1 MKKWWFENSMNR
13 GMMKSCKCWQWWF
26 EEIKEPGQTGETN
39 RICRGLSQIRD
50 PAAGAKGSHLWQPW
64 NIRRT
69 IAGFHCKPHFT
80 KPPIPGYCFSH
91 CRPFPA
97 SLPLTDPESTK
108 RAVIH
113 AAVLWNHPLAT
124 MFFAAIR
131 PYRAGLQRDP
141 VIAAFSCNLC
151 RRRSPGHPP
160 PPGKAPCL
168 ANWLWLHK
176 IATCVRSFNNLWWP
190 KVPLKKLVGHSGLQL
205 HFIDRNHW
213 LMEASGWR
221 ARPVIVWLLLRDLL
235 LLLVEETIFRCSM

>member
-1 MKKWWFENSMNR
+1 MLYFAWKASSWIEFRAVEPDAYMVIVAFESNAYMVIFGWWGLLPPSICSTMIWDQMITLWRVSEMKKWWFENAMNR
-13 GMMKSCKCWQWWF
+13 GMTKSCKCWHSGDSR
-26 EEIKEPGQTGETN
+26 KSRN
-39 RICRGLSQIRD
+39 RPNRRIQPD
-50 PAAGAKGSHLWQPW
+50 PPRSFPNKRSG
-64 NIRRT
+64 RRSKRLT
-69 IAGFHCKPHFT
+69 FVTALKYQKDNRRISLQATLHQ
-80 KPPIPGYCFSH
+80 PPIPGYCFSH

-160 PPGKAPCL
+160 TTS
-168 ANWLWLHK
+168 W
-176 IATCVRSFNNLWWP
+176 
-190 KVPLKKLVGHSGLQL
+190 
-205 HFIDRNHW
+205 
-213 LMEASGWR
+213 
-221 ARPVIVWLLLRDLL
+221 
-235 LLLVEETIFRCSM
+235 

>member
-1 MKKWWFENSMNR
+1 MLAVVIRGNQGTRPNR
-13 GMMKSCKCWQWWF
+13 RNQPDPPRSFPNKRSGRRSKRLTFVTALKYQ
-26 EEIKEPGQTGETN
+26 KDN
-39 RICRGLSQIRD
+39 RRISLQ
-50 PAAGAKGSHLWQPW
+50 ATLHQ
-64 NIRRT
+64 
-69 IAGFHCKPHFT
+69 
-80 KPPIPGYCFSH
+80 PPIPGYCFSH

-221 ARPVIVWLLLRDLL
+221 ARPVIVWLLLSDLL
-235 LLLVEETIFRCSM
+235 LLLFEETIFRCSM